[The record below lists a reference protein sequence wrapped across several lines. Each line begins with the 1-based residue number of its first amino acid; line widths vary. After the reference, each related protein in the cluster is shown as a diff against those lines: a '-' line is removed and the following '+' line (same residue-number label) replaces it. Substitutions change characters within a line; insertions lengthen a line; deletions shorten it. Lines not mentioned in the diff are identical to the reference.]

1 METNI
6 NLYNLSQEGK
16 QYLLKSSLIGNRLRL
31 SCKSQANQKIKF
43 TREFT
48 MDELKT
54 LDKIFSP
61 ITTPFEALQYFDTM
75 MKNQKVSVSES
86 FDVINIKFYLK
97 SEEDSYQTE
106 IPLSEEFYTS
116 TTTDENVTT
125 NFDLNAFQNLDNV
138 NADTGFNTYDAN
150 INTQTENVNVDITYG
165 TPEIIN
171 TTSYEN
177 VSSDNY
183 LQNIEASATTMNDVV
198 VDTGIDLNN
207 YTNYNTTEVQDITN
221 QYQENTDINT
231 NTNITDY
238 NTYNYNEYQSTSEPV
253 SIPQE
258 NNQQIYET
266 SNLDQYNQYTT
277 TENVQQETYNTV
289 PFITPVEDTSLN
301 QYIQNTATTTT
312 TITNTTIPDDRINKL
327 EGDTNILKS
336 EQQDLQ
342 SQIKKLNE
350 QLNEYQTK
358 ISLMQNSQSNDEIQA
373 LRNENQLIKQQ
384 LQELDSL
391 RREVEETRYLKAQL
405 SELDPLRQKAA
416 EADSLR
422 DQLNE
427 LNLLKQRVNELNN
440 ARNQQL
446 NQLQQI
452 NNLKKEFDQINS
464 LKQQLNELNNIR
476 KKSLENNELKDRIK
490 ELENVKTQYEQELHI
505 LRESQ
510 RKSQEFNKLRYS
522 TGMDSKQLLF
532 EEKPM
537 QFAVKGDIIH
547 SSRELELLTRKINK
561 SNRKLTLNLLYK
573 ARVDS
578 DRASAFHNKCDGARS
593 TLVLVETDKGKRF
606 GGYTS
611 RTWSGDCI
619 EKKDDEA
626 FLFSLDKMMT
636 YDIIPGEEAIGCYP
650 KYGPIF
656 MGCQIRIFDN
666 AFAKG
671 GTTFEKGL
679 NYYTQEDF
687 ELTGGEREFNVRE
700 IEVYEV
706 IPS

>member
-61 ITTPFEALQYFDTM
+61 ITTPFEALQCFDTM

-183 LQNIEASATTMNDVV
+183 LQNIEASATTTNDVV

-253 SIPQE
+253 NIPQE

-277 TENVQQETYNTV
+277 TENFQQETYNTV

>member
-61 ITTPFEALQYFDTM
+61 ITTPFEALQCFDTM

-86 FDVINIKFYLK
+86 NDVINIKFYLK

-116 TTTDENVTT
+116 TTMDENVTT

-183 LQNIEASATTMNDVV
+183 LQNIEASATTTNDVV

-253 SIPQE
+253 NIPQE

-266 SNLDQYNQYTT
+266 SNLEQYNQYTT
-277 TENVQQETYNTV
+277 TENVKQETYNTV
-289 PFITPVEDTSLN
+289 PFITPVEGTSLN
-301 QYIQNTATTTT
+301 QYIQNTTTTT
-312 TITNTTIPDDRINKL
+312 TTTTNTTIPDDRINKL
-327 EGDTNILKS
+327 EDDTNILKN

-427 LNLLKQRVNELNN
+427 LNLLKQKVNELNN

-452 NNLKKEFDQINS
+452 NNLKKEFDQINF

-476 KKSLENNELKDRIK
+476 KKSLENNELKDRIN

-547 SSRELELLTRKINK
+547 SSKELELLTRKINK

>member
-61 ITTPFEALQYFDTM
+61 ITTPFEALQCFDTM

-97 SEEDSYQTE
+97 SKEDSNQTE

-183 LQNIEASATTMNDVV
+183 LQNIEASATTTNDVV

-253 SIPQE
+253 NIPQE

-301 QYIQNTATTTT
+301 QYIQNTATTTMT
-312 TITNTTIPDDRINKL
+312 TTNTTIPDDRINKL
-327 EGDTNILKS
+327 EGYANILKN

-350 QLNEYQTK
+350 QLNEYQMK

-476 KKSLENNELKDRIK
+476 KKSLENNELKDCIN

>member
-97 SEEDSYQTE
+97 SEEDLYQTE

-183 LQNIEASATTMNDVV
+183 LQNIEASATTTNDVV

-312 TITNTTIPDDRINKL
+312 TTTNTTIPDDRINKL

-405 SELDPLRQKAA
+405 SELDPLKQKAA

-427 LNLLKQRVNELNN
+427 LNLLKQRMNELNN

-476 KKSLENNELKDRIK
+476 KKSLENNELKDRIN
-490 ELENVKTQYEQELHI
+490 ELEKVKTQYEQELHI

>member
-476 KKSLENNELKDRIK
+476 KKSLENNELKDRIN
-490 ELENVKTQYEQELHI
+490 ELENVKKQYEQELHI

>member
-61 ITTPFEALQYFDTM
+61 ITTPFEALQCFDTM

-86 FDVINIKFYLK
+86 NDVINIKFYLK
-97 SEEDSYQTE
+97 SEEDLYQTE

-183 LQNIEASATTMNDVV
+183 LQNIEASATTTNDVV

>member
-61 ITTPFEALQYFDTM
+61 ITTPFEALQCFDTM

-86 FDVINIKFYLK
+86 FDVINIKFYVK

-183 LQNIEASATTMNDVV
+183 LQNIEASATTTNDVV

-253 SIPQE
+253 NIPQE

-312 TITNTTIPDDRINKL
+312 TTTNTTIPDDRINKL

-416 EADSLR
+416 EVDSLR

-476 KKSLENNELKDRIK
+476 KKSLENNELKDRIN